1 MSTPNA
7 VASHFNRRL
16 DLLTVFILVGL
27 ISSTAVA
34 QVATPAAPDFDQ
46 TCTAHAPADDP
57 THGITFD
64 AVSIRPIEPKHGHL
78 TNPHDGDGIT
88 IENYNLDDIIRW
100 DFNLGFGWRD
110 DQLQGIPRWFT
121 TDEFVIQAKVADSDV
136 AAWQKLDDTARR
148 LVFRKVLVERFK
160 LACHYVDVDQPV
172 YNLVIAKG
180 GLKMKEA
187 TPEDIKR
194 FAGKPFLGEEY
205 FGVKVF
211 LLGKPGSAPGS
222 DGLGFLDISTKTFA
236 DHYLTKSAGRTVL
249 DKTGLTA
256 AYTFILNDTSPQAQ
270 SPASPDDSGSAS
282 EPTAPS
288 LFTALPE
295 QLGLKLEPGRGP
307 VPVLV
312 IDHVEH
318 PSQN

>member
-1 MSTPNA
+1 MHIKSKLCLFLFLAATLP
-7 VASHFNRRL
+7 AS
-16 DLLTVFILVGL
+16 IA
-27 ISSTAVA
+27 IA
-34 QVATPAAPDFDQ
+34 QSAMPAARDHDR
-46 TCTAHAPADDP
+46 TCDAPAPADDP

-78 TNPHDGDGIT
+78 TNLPNSDGIT

-110 DQLQGIPRWFT
+110 DQLQGTPKWFT

-136 AAWQKLDDTARR
+136 AAWKKLDDAARR
-148 LVFRKVLVERFK
+148 LVFRKVLTERFK
-160 LACHYVDVDQPV
+160 LTCHYVEVEQPV

-187 TPEDIKR
+187 TPDDSKR
-194 FAGKPFLGEEY
+194 FAGRSYLGEEY

-211 LLGKPGSAPGS
+211 LLGKSGSAPGS
-222 DGLGFLDISTKTFA
+222 DGLGFLDISMKTFA
-236 DHYLTKSAGRTVL
+236 DNYLTRNTGRTVL

-256 AYTFILNDTSPQAQ
+256 AYTFILNF
-270 SPASPDDSGSAS
+270 ASVQTTASTDDSGSAT
-282 EPTAPS
+282 EPGPPS
-288 LFTALPE
+288 IFTALPE

-312 IDHVEH
+312 IDHIER
-318 PSQN
+318 PSGN